1 MGLQICLTNDLFRV
15 WMGKIGIQMY
25 LKTSLCCLTF
35 TVNVQCLL
43 FTSAD
48 FTLPRNEAFLRAD
61 ILTGWK
67 TTSVSNR
74 MNDGLV
80 PLRCLNFRVHAD
92 SLSQCSGDAKW
103 TEPMIMLL
111 TTHMF
116 LFVQTHAVEK
126 KKVLQNTINWNT
138 ECSAKIVPA
147 YPAHLD
153 LAG

>member
-1 MGLQICLTNDLFRV
+1 
-15 WMGKIGIQMY
+15 MGKIGIQMY

-92 SLSQCSGDAKW
+92 SLSQCSGDAK
-103 TEPMIMLL
+103 
-111 TTHMF
+111 
-116 LFVQTHAVEK
+116 
-126 KKVLQNTINWNT
+126 
-138 ECSAKIVPA
+138 
-147 YPAHLD
+147 
-153 LAG
+153 